1 MFDTEQAQEAFLKE
15 YGISHEMV
23 RRSMTTWSGLDEI
36 VSDYTSMKDKYEE
49 IADKYTSAF
58 RKIRQVNSIRSR
70 VKDSEHLVGKIIR
83 KNADRGSDRAYLI
96 DTSNYKKYITDL
108 VGVRVLLL
116 FQNDW
121 EMIHDHIMEY
131 CLEDILVDIA
141 RLKYFHD
148 IKYVNEIKLMAYI
161 ASWILKRKPFQLI
174 EGCDSKFIYINE
186 KFALSILVQTVG
198 LNNPDMFYRDENR
211 ESIVRNMDAIFYH
224 LKYRNTNPQTLELL
238 LMGIQTGMM
247 MEK

>member
-1 MFDTEQAQEAFLKE
+1 MENGSKHSTSIKEGLLSTFDES
-15 YGISHEMV
+15 YIRGIS
-23 RRSMTTWSGLDEI
+23 
-36 VSDYTSMKDKYEE
+36 
-49 IADKYTSAF
+49 
-58 RKIRQVNSIRSR
+58 N
-70 VKDSEHLVGKIIR
+70 
-83 KNADRGSDRAYLI
+83 
-96 DTSNYKKYITDL
+96 
-108 VGVRVLLL
+108 
-116 FQNDW
+116 
-121 EMIHDHIMEY
+121 MIHLFAENFYNLNHLDGKVYFDDHIMEY

>member
-121 EMIHDHIMEY
+121 EMIHDYI
-131 CLEDILVDIA
+131 LENWGD
-141 RLKYFHD
+141 RLHETPF
-148 IKYVNEIKLMAYI
+148 AYI
-161 ASWILKRKPFQLI
+161 RENDDDSAYKQRRLNVKRNQSYRSVHYVI
-174 EGCDSKFIYINE
+174 EDSAGICIEVQVRTLAEETWAEMNHK
-186 KFALSILVQTVG
+186 LSYPY
-198 LNNPDMFYRDENR
+198 N
-211 ESIVRNMDAIFYH
+211 
-224 LKYRNTNPQTLELL
+224 
-238 LMGIQTGMM
+238 IQM
-247 MEK
+247 KC